1 MQRATKAVPGRTL
14 PVGARST
21 TTQPRRDSSP
31 QPSVASVHTMAKAV
45 EQMKVPFSMCPV
57 SPASPRNLMQ
67 VHNARIHTVQI
78 DGENAIASKWADRYR
93 KIQTQKL
100 LAAMKLKSLESETSK
115 PISPRIESSMVASRL
130 TFGSKLTQAEREF
143 VLGTLET
150 MRRPTLLEPMSR
162 SPRGRLPPHYGRTL
176 HTDAA
181 PYYGI
186 DLRSG

>member
-1 MQRATKAVPGRTL
+1 MQRATKAVPGRRTL
-14 PVGARST
+14 PVGAAQ
-21 TTQPRRDSSP
+21 QPRQARQSTPFRRIRPHHGEGGGADEGALLDVPGLACVAAQPDAGP
-31 QPSVASVHTMAKAV
+31 QRAHPHRPDRRRECNRT
-45 EQMKVPFSMCPV
+45 
-57 SPASPRNLMQ
+57 
-67 VHNARIHTVQI
+67 
-78 DGENAIASKWADRYR
+78 SKWADRYR

>member
-1 MQRATKAVPGRTL
+1 
-14 PVGARST
+14 
-21 TTQPRRDSSP
+21 
-31 QPSVASVHTMAKAV
+31 MAKAV

-115 PISPRIESSMVASRL
+115 PVSPRIESSMVASRL